1 MSYSPCENYFITTTI
16 SSIKVYKKMY
26 DNAFDIVRSLV
37 EYNNNCVCYS
47 PCSNYFIVES
57 NDNSIRIYKSV
68 W

>member
-1 MSYSPCENYFITTTI
+1 
-16 SSIKVYKKMY
+16 MY

-68 W
+68 